1 MFILY
6 IRKYVSNINI
16 IDKCQSVLD
25 EPLQDGDAFSVA
37 EAYPSE
43 ADDSSAL
50 LSADDAAAENDV
62 YQPEQNDEFQPQS
75 DAVAA
80 PAPVAPVVPVAHD
93 APIAPPK
100 KHNKKK
106 VAAAA
111 PAAAAAAEESA
122 DEADDEFLPAS
133 VTKAGRPSAGG
144 AGAPHTFFPMNFGS
158 TSGGA
163 IAVANSF
170 STGKGGAASHAVA
183 YGSAAG
189 PSKKRRNN

>member
-1 MFILY
+1 M
-6 IRKYVSNINI
+6 
-16 IDKCQSVLD
+16 
-25 EPLQDGDAFSVA
+25 A

-43 ADDSSAL
+43 ADDTSAL
-50 LSADDAAAENDV
+50 LTADDEAAAAENDV
-62 YQPEQNDEFQPQS
+62 YQPEQNDEYQPQS
-75 DAVAA
+75 DAAAA
-80 PAPVAPVVPVAHD
+80 PAPVAPVAHD
-93 APIAPPK
+93 APVAAPK
-100 KHNKKK
+100 KQQKKK
-106 VAAAA
+106 VSVAK
-111 PAAAAAAEESA
+111 PAAAAAESS

-133 VTKAGRPSAGG
+133 VTKAGHPSAGG
-144 AGAPHTFFPMNFGS
+144 SGAETQFPHTFFPMNFGR